1 MKIRYPIRKA
11 DGREYKHYDELM
23 TDMKKMDHGWW
34 LVGVNRYWHGGVH
47 VGDTSSPASVLG
59 QETPEKS
66 VPLQCMADGEIV
78 AWRVCRDYTQALLY
92 ENHAEKMELRHSP
105 TFLLVKSVHKPD
117 EEDVASWLDLYHL
130 YMQMAPLS
138 EYPKRKL
145 YRVTEKGHGVRLRQ
159 HSRGDNVRELA
170 PDVIKNKHGLSQT
183 LSRGDV
189 LAMLHETSFTL
200 KGKTEPFGLV
210 QKITH
215 GKPEGPLF
223 WVSMRP
229 EFMEPDGECYVCLP
243 VWMHHALNHGVFDDV
258 VLPPAPLKIA
268 IKAGD
273 PVGFLGAQ
281 DISKNGYT
289 REFRTEYK
297 AHIELLS
304 PDAHVPD
311 VLANIKDIKSGA
323 QYVKLKLKRPF
334 YLRNGDGDDATF
346 SPMSAITRKD
356 GDMLLRRETTHP
368 FRDKDGVVWFQIRPH
383 TWMHQDDVEQL
394 SQHDLTQLNFTTI
407 VAEPTTDFS
416 RPLDENWVTEAVKS
430 LASHFD
436 AEKGPDSAQA
446 KTFFDGL
453 LGQLRVRNAGGMTE
467 WDSNELNK
475 RLFNI
480 LHSSQMNLPQLTR
493 RLVVQH
499 DSDWHG
505 GSENSRWSRLF
516 GDGWDPMNGVNKLFL
531 RDHEWMSKVPP
542 FMEGKPV
549 WHFHPLEFLEMIKD
563 DSGRISLEM
572 LRKIWTNSSHVSGG
586 ILQQVANELNENLER
601 CHLDTDV
608 RLYHFMAQIFQET
621 GANFS
626 ISENLNYSDTA
637 LPSLFS
643 YYRRHANEAIIDG
656 RTSTHP
662 AILENIANKAY
673 GGRNGNNMPGDGWRY
688 RGQGLKQ
695 LTGRDNYRGF
705 TAYSKK
711 MWSDSDDYELN
722 PGLVSSDMKVAV
734 RSALYF
740 WDDNK
745 LYMKA
750 DEGYSKDAS
759 YAITAVVNKHT
770 DSYEARF
777 SHLTQFV
784 SGQILDGVF

>member
-1 MKIRYPIRKA
+1 
-11 DGREYKHYDELM
+11 
-23 TDMKKMDHGWW
+23 MKKMAHGWW

-47 VGDTSSPASVLG
+47 VGDTSSPASVLS

-66 VPLQCMADGEIV
+66 VPLQCMADGEVV

-92 ENHAEKMELRHSP
+92 ENHAEKVELRHSP

-117 EEDVASWLDLYHL
+117 EKDAASWLDLYHL

-145 YRVTEKGHGVRLRQ
+145 YRVTEKGHGVRCRR
-159 HSRGDNVRELA
+159 HSKGDDERELA
-170 PDVIKNKHGLSQT
+170 PDGIKDKHGLSQT

-189 LAMLHETSFTL
+189 LAMLRESSFTL
-200 KGKTEPFGLV
+200 KGNPEPFGLM
-210 QKITH
+210 QKVT
-215 GKPEGPLF
+215 GGMPAGPLF

-304 PDAHVPD
+304 TDAHVPD

-356 GDMLLRRETTHP
+356 GDMILRRETTHP

-416 RPLDENWVTEAVKS
+416 RPLDENWVTEAVKN

-453 LGQLRVRNAGGMTE
+453 LGQLRARNAGGMTE
-467 WDSNELNK
+467 WDSSELNK

-549 WHFHPLEFLEMIKD
+549 WHFHPLEFLEMIRQEDYDFSTREGTIHAIISECRIQGMTLNTQIAYVLATVKRETGNTFKPVKEGD
-563 DSGRISLEM
+563 WIGHSSSDEFRKKNFRYYPYYGRGYVQITWDYNYKKYSEKL
-572 LRKIWTNSSHVSGG
+572 G
-586 ILQQVANELNENLER
+586 IDLLNEPNL
-601 CHLDTDV
+601 
-608 RLYHFMAQIFQET
+608 
-621 GANFS
+621 
-626 ISENLNYSDTA
+626 A
-637 LPSLFS
+637 LEPNNALF
-643 YYRRHANEAIIDG
+643 ILVDG
-656 RTSTHP
+656 F
-662 AILENIANKAY
+662 K
-673 GGRNGNNMPGDGWRY
+673 
-688 RGQGLKQ
+688 
-695 LTGRDNYRGF
+695 F
-705 TAYSKK
+705 
-711 MWSDSDDYELN
+711 
-722 PGLVSSDMKVAV
+722 
-734 RSALYF
+734 
-740 WDDNK
+740 
-745 LYMKA
+745 
-750 DEGYSKDAS
+750 
-759 YAITAVVNKHT
+759 
-770 DSYEARF
+770 
-777 SHLTQFV
+777 
-784 SGQILDGVF
+784 GVFSGKKITDYVNEKKTDFYNARRCINGLDHAEEIKGFAEEFLIDLNNGSLS

>member
-1 MKIRYPIRKA
+1 MMKIRYPIRKA

-47 VGDTSSPASVLG
+47 VGDTSSPASVLS

-66 VPLQCMADGEIV
+66 VPLQCMADGEVV

-105 TFLLVKSVHKPD
+105 TFLLVKSVYHPD
-117 EEDVASWLDLYHL
+117 TENPEGGLDLYHL

-145 YRVTEKGHGVRLRQ
+145 YRVTEKGHGVRCRR
-159 HSRGDNVRELA
+159 HSKGDDERELA
-170 PDVIKNKHGLSQT
+170 PDVIKDKHGLPQA
-183 LSRGDV
+183 LNRGSV
-189 LAMLHETSFTL
+189 LAMLHKTSFTL

-229 EFMEPDGECYVCLP
+229 EFMVPDGECYVCLP
-243 VWMHHALNHGVFDDV
+243 VWMHHALNHGVFDEV
-258 VLPPAPLKIA
+258 VLPPTPLKVA

-273 PVGFLGAQ
+273 AVGFLGAQ
-281 DISKNGYT
+281 DISENGYT
-289 REFRTEYK
+289 RESRTEYK

-323 QYVKLKLKRPF
+323 QYVKLKLKKPF

-356 GDMLLRRETTHP
+356 GDMILRREATHP
-368 FRDKDGVVWFQIRPH
+368 FTDRAGVVWFQIRPH

-475 RLFNI
+475 RLFAV
-480 LHSSQMNLPQLTR
+480 LHSSQMNLPELTR

-549 WHFHPLEFLEMIKD
+549 WHFHPLEFLEAIRQENYDFSTREGTIHAIISECRIQGITLNTQIAYVLATVKRETGNTFKPVKEGD
-563 DSGRISLEM
+563 WIGHSSSDEFRKNNFRYYPYYGRGYVQITWDYNYKKYSEKL
-572 LRKIWTNSSHVSGG
+572 G
-586 ILQQVANELNENLER
+586 IDLLNEPDLALEP
-601 CHLDTDV
+601 
-608 RLYHFMAQIFQET
+608 
-621 GANFS
+621 N
-626 ISENLNYSDTA
+626 NA
-637 LPSLFS
+637 LFILV
-643 YYRRHANEAIIDG
+643 DG
-656 RTSTHP
+656 F
-662 AILENIANKAY
+662 K
-673 GGRNGNNMPGDGWRY
+673 
-688 RGQGLKQ
+688 
-695 LTGRDNYRGF
+695 F
-705 TAYSKK
+705 
-711 MWSDSDDYELN
+711 
-722 PGLVSSDMKVAV
+722 
-734 RSALYF
+734 
-740 WDDNK
+740 
-745 LYMKA
+745 
-750 DEGYSKDAS
+750 
-759 YAITAVVNKHT
+759 
-770 DSYEARF
+770 
-777 SHLTQFV
+777 
-784 SGQILDGVF
+784 GVFSGKKITDYVNEKKTDFYNARRCINGLDHAEEIKSFAEEFLIDLDNGSLS

>member
-47 VGDTSSPASVLG
+47 VGDTSSPASVLS

-66 VPLQCMADGEIV
+66 VPLQCMADGEVV

-105 TFLLVKSVHKPD
+105 TFLLVKSVYHPD
-117 EEDVASWLDLYHL
+117 TENPEGGLDLYHL

-145 YRVTEKGHGVRLRQ
+145 YRVTEKGHGVRCRR
-159 HSRGDNVRELA
+159 HSKGDDERELA
-170 PDVIKNKHGLSQT
+170 PDVIKDKHGLPQA
-183 LSRGDV
+183 LNRGSV
-189 LAMLHETSFTL
+189 LAMLHKTSFTL

-229 EFMEPDGECYVCLP
+229 EFMVPDGECYVCLP
-243 VWMHHALNHGVFDDV
+243 VWMHHALNHGVFDEV
-258 VLPPAPLKIA
+258 VLPPTPLKVA

-273 PVGFLGAQ
+273 AVGFLGAQ
-281 DISKNGYT
+281 DISENGYT
-289 REFRTEYK
+289 RESRTEYK

-323 QYVKLKLKRPF
+323 QYVKLKLKKPF

-356 GDMLLRRETTHP
+356 GDMILRREATHP
-368 FRDKDGVVWFQIRPH
+368 FTDRAGVVWFQIRPH

-475 RLFNI
+475 RLFAV
-480 LHSSQMNLPQLTR
+480 LHSSQMNLPELTR

-549 WHFHPLEFLEMIKD
+549 WHFHPLEFLEAIRQENYDFSTREGTIHAIISECRIQGITLNTQIAYVLATVKRETGNTFKPVKEGD
-563 DSGRISLEM
+563 WIGHSSSDEFRKNNFRYYPYYGRGYVQITWDYNYKKYSEKL
-572 LRKIWTNSSHVSGG
+572 G
-586 ILQQVANELNENLER
+586 IDLLNEPDLALEP
-601 CHLDTDV
+601 
-608 RLYHFMAQIFQET
+608 
-621 GANFS
+621 N
-626 ISENLNYSDTA
+626 NA
-637 LPSLFS
+637 LFILV
-643 YYRRHANEAIIDG
+643 DG
-656 RTSTHP
+656 F
-662 AILENIANKAY
+662 K
-673 GGRNGNNMPGDGWRY
+673 
-688 RGQGLKQ
+688 
-695 LTGRDNYRGF
+695 F
-705 TAYSKK
+705 
-711 MWSDSDDYELN
+711 
-722 PGLVSSDMKVAV
+722 
-734 RSALYF
+734 
-740 WDDNK
+740 
-745 LYMKA
+745 
-750 DEGYSKDAS
+750 
-759 YAITAVVNKHT
+759 
-770 DSYEARF
+770 
-777 SHLTQFV
+777 
-784 SGQILDGVF
+784 GVFSGKKITDYVNEKKTDFYNARRCINGLDHAEEIKSFAEEFLIDLDNGSLS

>member
-1 MKIRYPIRKA
+1 
-11 DGREYKHYDELM
+11 M
-23 TDMKKMDHGWW
+23 TDMKKMAHGWW

-47 VGDTSSPASVLG
+47 VGDTSSPASVLS

-66 VPLQCMADGEIV
+66 VPLQCMADGEVV

-92 ENHAEKMELRHSP
+92 ENHAEKVELRHSP

-117 EEDVASWLDLYHL
+117 EKDAASWLDLYHL

-145 YRVTEKGHGVRLRQ
+145 YRVTEKGHGVRCRR
-159 HSRGDNVRELA
+159 HSKGDDERELA
-170 PDVIKNKHGLSQT
+170 PDGIKDKHGLSQT

-189 LAMLHETSFTL
+189 LAMLRESSFTL
-200 KGKTEPFGLV
+200 KGNPEPFGLM
-210 QKITH
+210 QKVT
-215 GKPEGPLF
+215 GGMPAGPLF

-304 PDAHVPD
+304 TDAHVPD

-356 GDMLLRRETTHP
+356 GDMILRRETTHP

-416 RPLDENWVTEAVKS
+416 RPLDENWVTEAVKN

-453 LGQLRVRNAGGMTE
+453 LGQLRARNAGGMTE
-467 WDSNELNK
+467 WDSSELNK

-549 WHFHPLEFLEMIKD
+549 WHFHPLEFLEMIRQEDYDFSTREGTIHAIISECRIQGMTLNTQIAYVLATVKRETGNTFKPVKEGD
-563 DSGRISLEM
+563 WIGHSSSDEFRKKNFRYYPYYGRGYVQITWDYNYKKYSEKL
-572 LRKIWTNSSHVSGG
+572 G
-586 ILQQVANELNENLER
+586 IDLLNEPNL
-601 CHLDTDV
+601 
-608 RLYHFMAQIFQET
+608 
-621 GANFS
+621 
-626 ISENLNYSDTA
+626 A
-637 LPSLFS
+637 LEPNNALF
-643 YYRRHANEAIIDG
+643 ILVDG
-656 RTSTHP
+656 F
-662 AILENIANKAY
+662 K
-673 GGRNGNNMPGDGWRY
+673 
-688 RGQGLKQ
+688 
-695 LTGRDNYRGF
+695 F
-705 TAYSKK
+705 
-711 MWSDSDDYELN
+711 
-722 PGLVSSDMKVAV
+722 
-734 RSALYF
+734 
-740 WDDNK
+740 
-745 LYMKA
+745 
-750 DEGYSKDAS
+750 
-759 YAITAVVNKHT
+759 
-770 DSYEARF
+770 
-777 SHLTQFV
+777 
-784 SGQILDGVF
+784 GVFSGKKITDYVNEKKTDFYNARRCINGLDHAEEIKGFAEEFLIDLNNGSLS